1 MQPTPTSGAQTIRVL
16 VADDTRI
23 HTQLLADAL
32 RRDLQLEVIS
42 PPAQSRDLVA
52 AVKLHRVNVVVLSSN
67 LDEEPLRGFE
77 LLRELR
83 ASNPDILAIMLLD
96 SSKKESVLQAFRA
109 GARGIFSRHDS
120 VETLSKCI
128 RSVYEGQIW
137 ANSQQLS
144 FAVEALAT
152 SPVVRAVD
160 ANGLSLLSKREMDV
174 VSSLAE
180 GLTNREIA
188 ERLGLSQHTIKNYL
202 FRVYDKLGVSSRLEL
217 LFMTLTQTGGK
228 PSGSWDQSPAKLG
241 SSSEAQTRRTP
252 APRKPSNR
260 TSERPTARRQRRQTG
275 EASGG
280 AGWGKIQGHFHRN
293 RSAGLK
299 KFSQAR
305 VITRRR
311 AKRDEGD
318 FGRAVE
324 THRHPD
330 RSNSNVGIQGERTN
344 ASQPAGILSSHDRQ
358 DGRTQQRKSYLAAV
372 GVTGKLQVNM
382 VDVIGKVR
390 FVDQQDDRLGL
401 RDAFQSQLE
410 VGLPFQNVIQSGQPE
425 PRAIAFEGN
434 RAVPQ
439 H

>member
-1 MQPTPTSGAQTIRVL
+1 MQPTPTSGSQTIRVL

-52 AVKLHRVNVVVLSSN
+52 AVKLHRVHVVVLSSN

-83 ASNPDILAIMLLD
+83 TSNPDIFAIMLLD

-152 SPVVRAVD
+152 SPMVRAVD

-174 VSSLAE
+174 VRSLAE

-217 LFMTLTQTGGK
+217 LFMTLTQAGAK
-228 PSGSWDQSPAKLG
+228 PSG
-241 SSSEAQTRRTP
+241 
-252 APRKPSNR
+252 
-260 TSERPTARRQRRQTG
+260 
-275 EASGG
+275 ASGDG
-280 AGWGKIQGHFHRN
+280 VEQSASKFGPSKGTNSQTAGPEALQPHFGTTPH
-293 RSAGLK
+293 RSA
-299 KFSQAR
+299 
-305 VITRRR
+305 
-311 AKRDEGD
+311 RD
-318 FGRAVE
+318 
-324 THRHPD
+324 
-330 RSNSNVGIQGERTN
+330 
-344 ASQPAGILSSHDRQ
+344 
-358 DGRTQQRKSYLAAV
+358 
-372 GVTGKLQVNM
+372 GKLEKSAEERGGPKSKASSFM
-382 VDVIGKVR
+382 GTDPL
-390 FVDQQDDRLGL
+390 D
-401 RDAFQSQLE
+401 
-410 VGLPFQNVIQSGQPE
+410 
-425 PRAIAFEGN
+425 
-434 RAVPQ
+434 
-439 H
+439 

>member
-1 MQPTPTSGAQTIRVL
+1 MQSTSSSGGQTIRVL

-42 PPAQSRDLVA
+42 QPAQSRDLVA

-83 ASNPDILAIMLLD
+83 ASNPDIFAIMLLD

-120 VETLSKCI
+120 LETLSKCI

-144 FAVEALAT
+144 FAVEALAA

-174 VSSLAE
+174 VRSLAE

-188 ERLGLSQHTIKNYL
+188 QRLGLSQHTIKNYL

-217 LFMTLTQTGGK
+217 LFMTLTHAGAK
-228 PSGSWDQSPAKLG
+228 PSSGAPGAGRAEQAPAKFG
-241 SSSEAQTRRTP
+241 SLAKGPNPESMSSA
-252 APRKPSNR
+252 
-260 TSERPTARRQRRQTG
+260 ERPDENFGAPPARGGRDLKG
-275 EASGG
+275 EKQG
-280 AGWGKIQGHFHRN
+280 AEREPAK
-293 RSAGLK
+293 S
-299 KFSQAR
+299 
-305 VITRRR
+305 R
-311 AKRDEGD
+311 ATT
-318 FGRAVE
+318 F
-324 THRHPD
+324 
-330 RSNSNVGIQGERTN
+330 
-344 ASQPAGILSSHDRQ
+344 
-358 DGRTQQRKSYLAAV
+358 
-372 GVTGKLQVNM
+372 
-382 VDVIGKVR
+382 IGT
-390 FVDQQDDRLGL
+390 DPLD
-401 RDAFQSQLE
+401 
-410 VGLPFQNVIQSGQPE
+410 
-425 PRAIAFEGN
+425 
-434 RAVPQ
+434 
-439 H
+439 

>member
-1 MQPTPTSGAQTIRVL
+1 MQSTPTSGVQTIRVL

-83 ASNPDILAIMLLD
+83 ASNPDIFAIMLLD
-96 SSKKESVLQAFRA
+96 SSKKETVLQAFRA

-128 RSVYEGQIW
+128 RSVFEGQIW

-144 FAVEALAT
+144 FAVEALAA

-160 ANGLSLLSKREMDV
+160 SNGLSLLSKREMDV
-174 VSSLAE
+174 VRSLAE

-217 LFMTLTQTGGK
+217 LFMTLNQAGTK
-228 PSGSWDQSPAKLG
+228 PSAVASDATQADQPPAKFR
-241 SSSEAQTRRTP
+241 SFSKAARSQTTNSPEAPEGR
-252 APRKPSNR
+252 
-260 TSERPTARRQRRQTG
+260 
-275 EASGG
+275 SGVV
-280 AGWGKIQGHFHRN
+280 
-293 RSAGLK
+293 
-299 KFSQAR
+299 QAR
-305 VITRRR
+305 
-311 AKRDEGD
+311 AGKDLK
-318 FGRAVE
+318 
-324 THRHPD
+324 
-330 RSNSNVGIQGERTN
+330 QGEEQNTPRPGAT
-344 ASQPAGILSSHDRQ
+344 SF
-358 DGRTQQRKSYLAAV
+358 
-372 GVTGKLQVNM
+372 
-382 VDVIGKVR
+382 IGT
-390 FVDQQDDRLGL
+390 DPLD
-401 RDAFQSQLE
+401 
-410 VGLPFQNVIQSGQPE
+410 
-425 PRAIAFEGN
+425 
-434 RAVPQ
+434 
-439 H
+439 

>member
-1 MQPTPTSGAQTIRVL
+1 MQATPNPGGQTIRVL

-32 RRDLQLEVIS
+32 RRDPQLEVIS

-174 VSSLAE
+174 VRSLAE

-217 LFMTLTQTGGK
+217 LFMTLTQNGTKSPAAAPGSPGAGQGDQTPAKFGAFSKSGRAQTTETPDAAEESFGAAPARGGK
-228 PSGSWDQSPAKLG
+228 DLKPEKRGTSEARQNPGPPH
-241 SSSEAQTRRTP
+241 SSEP
-252 APRKPSNR
+252 
-260 TSERPTARRQRRQTG
+260 
-275 EASGG
+275 
-280 AGWGKIQGHFHRN
+280 
-293 RSAGLK
+293 
-299 KFSQAR
+299 
-305 VITRRR
+305 
-311 AKRDEGD
+311 
-318 FGRAVE
+318 
-324 THRHPD
+324 
-330 RSNSNVGIQGERTN
+330 
-344 ASQPAGILSSHDRQ
+344 
-358 DGRTQQRKSYLAAV
+358 
-372 GVTGKLQVNM
+372 
-382 VDVIGKVR
+382 
-390 FVDQQDDRLGL
+390 
-401 RDAFQSQLE
+401 
-410 VGLPFQNVIQSGQPE
+410 
-425 PRAIAFEGN
+425 
-434 RAVPQ
+434 
-439 H
+439 

>member
-83 ASNPDILAIMLLD
+83 VSNPDIFAIMLLD

-174 VSSLAE
+174 VRSLAE

-217 LFMTLTQTGGK
+217 LFMTLTQTTGK
-228 PSGSWDQSPAKLG
+228 PSATVSGAGGDQPPAKFG
-241 SSSEAQTRRTP
+241 SFSKGTDSQNTSIAEAKEPPFGTAPQRGARERKLEKQT
-252 APRKPSNR
+252 
-260 TSERPTARRQRRQTG
+260 ED
-275 EASGG
+275 
-280 AGWGKIQGHFHRN
+280 
-293 RSAGLK
+293 RSAPK
-299 KFSQAR
+299 S
-305 VITRRR
+305 
-311 AKRDEGD
+311 
-318 FGRAVE
+318 
-324 THRHPD
+324 
-330 RSNSNVGIQGERTN
+330 RT
-344 ASQPAGILSSHDRQ
+344 
-358 DGRTQQRKSYLAAV
+358 TF
-372 GVTGKLQVNM
+372 
-382 VDVIGKVR
+382 IGT
-390 FVDQQDDRLGL
+390 DPLD
-401 RDAFQSQLE
+401 
-410 VGLPFQNVIQSGQPE
+410 
-425 PRAIAFEGN
+425 
-434 RAVPQ
+434 
-439 H
+439 